1 MKCKKCKKEIAEGSK
16 FCNWCGIKQ
25 QDDIKKRSD
34 GRYMKA
40 IVINGTR
47 KYFYG
52 KTKKELNQKIIQFN
66 AEQEEKK
73 AGIAFNIVAD
83 EWANSIKD
91 ELVFTTWKSYKARYE
106 RAKSHFADTNI
117 TEIKLKD
124 INDYISLFP
133 SSWAKKTVIGYISV
147 INLIFAYAVK
157 NEYIDTNPCLYAKT
171 PKNLKSTQRRIVTQA
186 ERKIIEEYWD
196 KCEGGLMMYFLLYSG
211 LRRGEMLAL
220 TWGDIDFKNKE
231 ITVNKSV
238 GFHGNQPY
246 LKSTKTKSGTRQV
259 ILLDCLAE
267 KLKPLRKNK
276 DELLFG
282 CENGYL
288 TERRFATI
296 HEHWVEATG
305 LEDVTA
311 HMLRHSFATYLFEA
325 GVSVKDVQEII
336 GHSQYSTTMD
346 IYTHITKEH
355 REEALQKANKYKSKH
370 K

>member
-1 MKCKKCKKEIAEGSK
+1 
-16 FCNWCGIKQ
+16 
-25 QDDIKKRSD
+25 
-34 GRYMKA
+34 
-40 IVINGTR
+40 
-47 KYFYG
+47 
-52 KTKKELNQKIIQFN
+52 
-66 AEQEEKK
+66 
-73 AGIAFNIVAD
+73 
-83 EWANSIKD
+83 
-91 ELVFTTWKSYKARYE
+91 
-106 RAKSHFADTNI
+106 
-117 TEIKLKD
+117 
-124 INDYISLFP
+124 
-133 SSWAKKTVIGYISV
+133 
-147 INLIFAYAVK
+147 
-157 NEYIDTNPCLYAKT
+157 
-171 PKNLKSTQRRIVTQA
+171 
-186 ERKIIEEYWD
+186 
-196 KCEGGLMMYFLLYSG
+196 
-211 LRRGEMLAL
+211 MLAL